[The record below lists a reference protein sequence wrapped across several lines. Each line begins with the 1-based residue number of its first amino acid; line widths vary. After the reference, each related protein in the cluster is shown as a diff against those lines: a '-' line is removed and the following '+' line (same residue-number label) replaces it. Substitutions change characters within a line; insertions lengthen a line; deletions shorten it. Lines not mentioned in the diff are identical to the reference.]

1 MSDFSVRE
9 NLIMT
14 FACSECGRKLTLRR
28 AHQEEV
34 KSEAPRST
42 DDPSGAYCRY
52 AETVQV
58 DPCRHCI
65 EAKTGPAEKLA
76 AAIRELTGE
85 GAN

>member
-28 AHQEEV
+28 ADRERVESEEPQ
-34 KSEAPRST
+34 SPEDPPRRQ
-42 DDPSGAYCRY
+42 CRY